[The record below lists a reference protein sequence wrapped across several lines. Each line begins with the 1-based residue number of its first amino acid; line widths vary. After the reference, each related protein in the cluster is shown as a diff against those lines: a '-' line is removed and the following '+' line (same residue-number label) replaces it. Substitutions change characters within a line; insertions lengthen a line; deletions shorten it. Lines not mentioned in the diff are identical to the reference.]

1 MDMVN
6 YLSVILHVRVLA
18 LQKPRQYKV
27 SEFLLFLEHIEN
39 EQFWPYTIVKSGL

>member
-6 YLSVILHVRVLA
+6 YLSVILHVRALA

-27 SEFLLFLEHIEN
+27 SEFLLLLEHIEN

>member
-27 SEFLLFLEHIEN
+27 SEFLLLLEHIEN
-39 EQFWPYTIVKSGL
+39 EQF